1 MPEGESHGD
10 MTEKRPV
17 AVVTDSATALP
28 TDVAAPLNLMVTP
41 MEITFQGVTYDDG
54 PDGVGADGVEGDFYK
69 MLRSAKETPRTSA
82 PLPARWLENIK
93 AATEVADSI
102 VIITLA
108 ANLSASYD
116 SARVAAEML
125 QEETPDFPITV
136 VDSKTAAGS
145 EALITIAAAREAKFG
160 ASHAEVLAVTNRVKE
175 KVRLFA
181 YLDTLEYVWRSGRV
195 PRIAVWANSI
205 LKMKPLMELSGGQV
219 INVARPRSRAKAM
232 DRMLTEVAKSSGA
245 LPTHFAVMHADASD
259 EASGLYDRIQNDFN
273 VADIYF
279 TQFAPFM
286 GAHTGP
292 GLVGVSFWAEG

>member
-1 MPEGESHGD
+1 MPEGESTGD
-10 MTEKRPV
+10 IPEKRPV
-17 AVVTDSATALP
+17 AVITDSATALP
-28 TDVAAPLNLMVTP
+28 KDVVSPLNLRVTP

-54 PDGVGADGVEGDFYK
+54 PEGVGPDGIKRDFYK
-69 MLRSAKETPRTSA
+69 MLRAAKEPPRTSA
-82 PLPARWLENIK
+82 PRPARWLENMK

-102 VIITLA
+102 VIINLA

-125 QEETPDFPITV
+125 QEEMPDFPITV
-136 VDSKTAAGS
+136 VNSKTAAGS
-145 EALITIAAAREAKFG
+145 EALITIAAATEAKFG
-160 ASHAEVLAVTNRVKE
+160 ASHAEVLAVTHRVTE

-195 PRIAVWANSI
+195 PRFAVWANNI

-219 INVARPRSRAKAM
+219 INVARPRSREKAM
-232 DRMLTEVAKSSGA
+232 DRMLTEVAKSSCA
-245 LPTHFAVMHADASD
+245 LPTHFAVMHADAHD
-259 EASGLYDRIQNDFN
+259 EASRLYERIQNDFN

-279 TQFAPFM
+279 IQFAPFM

>member
-1 MPEGESHGD
+1 MPEVESNGD
-10 MTEKRPV
+10 MPKKRPV
-17 AVVTDSATALP
+17 AVITDSATALP
-28 TDVAAPLNLMVTP
+28 ADITSPLDLMVTP

-54 PDGVGADGVEGDFYK
+54 PEGVGPDGIRGDFYK

-82 PLPARWLENIK
+82 PRPARWLENIK
-93 AATEVADSI
+93 AATEAAESI
-102 VIITLA
+102 VIVTLA

-125 QEETPDFPITV
+125 HEEMPDFPITV

-160 ASHAEVLAVTNRVKE
+160 ASHAEVLAVTRRVTE

-205 LKMKPLMELSGGQV
+205 LKMKPLMELSGGRV
-219 INVARPRSRAKAM
+219 INIARPRSRAKAM

-245 LPTHFAVMHADASD
+245 LPTHFTVMHADASD
-259 EASGLYDRIQNDFN
+259 EASSLYDRIQNDFN
-273 VADIYF
+273 VAEIYF

>member
-1 MPEGESHGD
+1 MPEGESNGD
-10 MTEKRPV
+10 MPEKRPV
-17 AVVTDSATALP
+17 AVITDSATALP
-28 TDVAAPLNLMVTP
+28 ADITSPLDLMVTP

-54 PDGVGADGVEGDFYK
+54 PEGVGPDGIRGDFYK

-82 PLPARWLENIK
+82 PRPARWLENIK
-93 AATEVADSI
+93 AATEAAESI
-102 VIITLA
+102 VIVTLA

-125 QEETPDFPITV
+125 HEEMPDFPITV

-160 ASHAEVLAVTNRVKE
+160 ASHAEVLAVTRRVTE

-205 LKMKPLMELSGGQV
+205 LKMKPLMELSGGRV

-232 DRMLTEVAKSSGA
+232 DRMLTEIAKSSGA
-245 LPTHFAVMHADASD
+245 LPTHFAVMHADAPD